1 MDYFSWLAQEDLLSS
16 EALTVRAQ
24 ALPPDDRDQLVHD
37 VFFPRQNVPSVK
49 LSSIEDIDF
58 RPISDRREWNTR
70 GRHLHSITPRT
81 AELEMIPIEDYFKI
95 EEREMQELVERT
107 FGNEALIRQIV
118 RSSIPARIDAL
129 VQANRRRMEYDAL
142 RAWATG
148 SIAAKNPQTGVVTTV
163 SYSFDV
169 NRFQTAGTAWNNG
182 AVNAYN
188 EFLAWLEDGI
198 DAVGSAIGAI
208 MRRATFTAIQA
219 DAPQGLDAI
228 PLTRAQVQDRISQ
241 DLGIPFTF
249 YLLEHRADLYTDGG
263 LTTTRTNYWPAEQ
276 VALVPA
282 GAVVGNMAYA
292 PQVRGFS
299 LARVAQDAQID
310 VNGMAVYREIGGN
323 GRDATWECQVN
334 AFPIPLE
341 TRMWVIDAGV

>member
-37 VFFPRQNVPSVK
+37 IFFPRQNVPSVK
-49 LSSIEDIDF
+49 LAAIEDIDF

-70 GRHLHSITPRT
+70 GRHLHSITPRQS
-81 AELEMIPIEDYFKI
+81 ELEMIPIEDYFKL
-95 EEREMQELVERT
+95 EEREQQELVERT
-107 FGNEALIRQIV
+107 FGNEAQIRQIV

-148 SIAAKNPQTGVVTTV
+148 SIVAMNPQTGVNQTV
-163 SYSFDV
+163 SYGFDTA
-169 NRFQTAGTAWNNG
+169 RFQTAGTAWNNG

-198 DAVGSAIGAI
+198 DAVGSAVGAI
-208 MRRATFTAIQA
+208 MRRATFSAIQT

-249 YLLEHRADLYTDGG
+249 YLLEHRADKYSDGG
-263 LTTTRTNYWPAEQ
+263 LTTTRVNYWPAEQ
-276 VALVPA
+276 VAMVPA
-282 GAVVGNMAYA
+282 GAVVGSMAFA
-292 PQVRGFS
+292 PQVRAFQ
-299 LARVAQDAQID
+299 LANVARDAQID

-323 GRDATWECQVN
+323 GREATWECQVN
-334 AFPIPLE
+334 AFPVPLE